1 MAKDKSIL
9 ALDGGKP
16 VRKTPMPPR
25 RLIGSAD
32 RNAVLKFIDACV
44 DSGQAIGYGGPFE
57 ERYCRAFV
65 RFMGGG
71 FADAVNSGSNAV
83 YCALGALQLEPFS
96 EVIVPAVTDPGG
108 VMPIPLLNLV
118 PVIADSHP
126 RSFNTSARQI
136 AALINRRTRAIVIAH
151 IAGSPVDLDPVVAL
165 ARKHN
170 LFLVE
175 DCAQAHGATYHGKPV
190 GTFGHI
196 ASFSTIYG
204 KHHSTGGQGGIVYS
218 PSEDLYWQ
226 ARRFADR
233 GKPFNISPRPS
244 GNVVAGLNCNS
255 SELAACLG
263 LVQLRKL
270 PGAIRRRQK
279 FAADLSRGLKSRCRA
294 LRLAWEP
301 DRSRSSVWFLV
312 LHMDRSLL
320 RADKHT
326 LCAALSAEGI
336 PCWADYPSI
345 PCDGP
350 WFADQAVFGS
360 SRLPW
365 SAPAYRGPKTPV
377 FNDRNIRRFIRSH
390 FCIPLHERFGKRE
403 LSDILPAL
411 RKVER
416 AYLR

>member
-1 MAKDKSIL
+1 MAKRKDVL
-9 ALDGGKP
+9 AIDGGTP

-25 RLIGSAD
+25 RLIGAAD
-32 RNAVLKFIDACV
+32 RNAMLKFVDACIE
-44 DSGQAIGYGGPFE
+44 SGEAIGYGGPME
-57 ERYCRAFV
+57 KRYCQAFV

-71 FADAVNSGSNAV
+71 YADAVNSGSNAV
-83 YCALGALQLEPFS
+83 YCALAALQLKPFS

-118 PVIADSHP
+118 PVVADSRP
-126 RSFNTSARQI
+126 DSYNSSARQI
-136 AALINRRTRAIVIAH
+136 APLINRRTSAIVVAH
-151 IAGSPVDLDPVVAL
+151 IGGSPVDMAPVVAL

-170 LFLVE
+170 LYLVE
-175 DCAQAHGATYHGKPV
+175 DCAQAHGATYRGKPV

-196 ASFSTIYG
+196 ASFSTMFG

-218 PSEDLYWQ
+218 TSEDLHWR

-233 GKPFNISPRPS
+233 GKPFNISPRPA
-244 GNVVAGLNCNS
+244 GNVIAGLNCNS

-263 LVQLRKL
+263 LVQIRKL
-270 PGAIRRRQK
+270 PGAIRRRRK
-279 FAADLSRGLKSRCRA
+279 FAADLARALKSHCHA

-301 DRSRSSVWFLV
+301 PRSQSSAWFLVFRMDRSR
-312 LHMDRSLL
+312 L
-320 RADKHT
+320 RADKQT
-326 LCAALSAEGI
+326 FCDALNAEGI
-336 PCWADYPSI
+336 PCWSDYPSI

-365 SAPAYRGPKTPV
+365 SSPTYRGPKKPV
-377 FNDRNIRRFIRSH
+377 FKDHNLRRMLRSH
-390 FCIPLHERFGKRE
+390 FGMPFHERFGKRE
-403 LSDILPAL
+403 LNDIVTAL
-411 RKVER
+411 QKLER